1 MNLSLIKQ
9 YFYPETILDIGANI
23 GQFHKLAQ
31 LIFPSS
37 YIFSV
42 EANLECESYLRDIT
56 SNYYIG
62 LLAKDNSEYD
72 FYGRIAD
79 PIGTGNSYYKELT
92 HFYSADQLRIIKQ
105 QGIKLDDLFTNDST
119 FDLIK
124 IDTQGSELDIM
135 TGGRNLCKKAKAIL
149 LEVSLTKYNEGAP
162 LYDEVLKYM
171 DNFGFE
177 KKDIL
182 DEAFNHG
189 SHQQDILF
197 LNRDTHNNYYNT
209 L

>member
-31 LIFPSS
+31 LVFPST
-37 YIFSV
+37 YIFSI
-42 EANLECESYLRDIT
+42 EANPECKSYLESIT
-56 SNYYIG
+56 PNYYIG

-72 FYGRIAD
+72 FYSRTTD
-79 PIGTGNSYYKELT
+79 PIGTGNSVYKELT
-92 HFYSADQLRIIKQ
+92 HFYSNDQLQIIKQ
-105 QGIKLDDLFTNDST
+105 QGIKLDDLFTPDST

-124 IDTQGSELDIM
+124 IDTQGSELDII
-135 TGGRNLCKKAKAIL
+135 TGGKSLCKKAKAIL
-149 LEVSLTKYNEGAP
+149 LEVSLTQYNEGAP
-162 LYDEVLKYM
+162 LYDEVIQYM
-171 DNFGFE
+171 EEFGFE

-182 DEAFNHG
+182 DEAYNHG

-197 LNRDTHNNYYNT
+197 VNKNLN
-209 L
+209 